1 MTEYLIDTHAL
12 LWHLHAPR
20 RLGAA
25 GEALARIDA
34 GEGRAWIPAVVIAEA
49 LMVAERRRIAGLALE
64 ALLAQFESLRGS
76 DNYRLSPLTVDRVL
90 RTPRLSAIPDIF
102 DRLIAAE
109 AVERNVPLLT
119 RDPVIRDSQLVTT
132 V

>member
-1 MTEYLIDTHAL
+1 MSDSVSIS
-12 LWHLHAPR
+12 
-20 RLGAA
+20 
-25 GEALARIDA
+25 
-34 GEGRAWIPAVVIAEA
+34 EGRKGPQAPPDARLNRAEA

-64 ALLAQFESLRGS
+64 ALLA
-76 DNYRLSPLTVDRVL
+76 PVDRVL
-90 RTPRLSAIPDIF
+90 RTHRLSAIPDIF

-109 AVERNVPLLT
+109 AVERNEPLLT